1 MEAVLVQF
9 ESVCHDPL
17 WMGLQYTDISR
28 WLALLTYIPTIL
40 LYIPD
45 ECLPLE
51 SPGRDDI
58 FNTFEIYN
66 FVDHIIYLLKLCEM
80 LVKNIK
86 INESA
91 FRFKIVAKC

>member
-1 MEAVLVQF
+1 MSRSTVDGSAIYRYL
-9 ESVCHDPL
+9 
-17 WMGLQYTDISR
+17 SR